1 MRGSGRVGVL
11 ISGFYGLGNLG
22 DEAVLAGILQSL
34 RPRLGGVP
42 VIVLSGDPAATAAG
56 HGVEAIDRIDA
67 GSILRAM
74 RRVRLFLSGGGSL
87 LQDATSARSA
97 LYYLGLLWIAAGLVP
112 RTMIYASGIGPL
124 RRAPIRMLAG
134 RLFARLDAVS
144 VRDADSATLVR
155 TLAPGAA
162 PVLAADPAVVLTA
175 APPERADELLATL
188 GLAGHPLLGV
198 AVRPWGGNAFAEPLG
213 RALRD
218 AAGRLGAKVVM
229 LPFHPVLDL
238 PLSRSLAASS
248 GGVVVEQPLSPGDAL
263 ALIGR
268 MRVLVGLRLHALL
281 FAAVAGTP
289 PVGLAYD
296 PKVAALMRELGVG
309 EALPL
314 DTRPEES
321 ARAIERAWSS
331 RGVLETRLAAV
342 REDLRGRAAL
352 AAEVA
357 VRLYAGG

>member
-1 MRGSGRVGVL
+1 MRGSGRAGVL
-11 ISGFYGLGNLG
+11 ISGFYGFGNLG

-42 VIVLSGDPAATAAG
+42 LIVLSGDPAATAAA
-56 HGVEAIDRIDA
+56 HDVEAIDRIDA

-97 LYYLGLLWIAAGLVP
+97 LYYLGLLWVAAGLVP

-134 RLFARLDAVS
+134 RLLARLDAVS

-155 TLAPGAA
+155 ALAPGAA
-162 PVLAADPAVVLTA
+162 PVLTADPAVVLTA
-175 APPERADELLATL
+175 APPQRADELLVTL
-188 GLAGHPLLGV
+188 GLAGDPLLGV

-238 PLSRSLAASS
+238 PLSRTLAASS

-263 ALIGR
+263 ALIAR

-296 PKVAALMRELGVG
+296 PKVTALMRELGVG

-314 DTRPEES
+314 DARPEES

-357 VRLYAGG
+357 ARLYAGG